1 MKSRLY
7 KVISLIVV
15 MGVLLTGC
23 NSATTDN
30 LKDNAS
36 TETTDAESTDE
47 TAASDEKT
55 TEIETTAVKIADDY
69 KGLSVKP
76 DGKIT
81 VAHMLD
87 SLSNESSQ
95 RAYLQMQNECATR
108 GWTLIS
114 ETDVAASYEA
124 DATRKAF
131 ERVLAQNPDAI
142 VISYLDIPPIADLI
156 IEARSRGI
164 GVYSHGTDL
173 SQGMMLNIESAQGVI
188 GAKIASYA
196 IQRNGGIFNTVGFID
211 FWAPRGVRRDIVAA
225 ILFEEGGWDVKETVH
240 HNLTSEGYTD
250 ELFSVVTNW
259 LTKYGD
265 DLDFVW
271 TCWDTG
277 SITAAQAMAAK
288 GYTKDDMFTVGID
301 GGAMAWS
308 YIRSGE
314 IPFVASIADC
324 FEYQI
329 HTTCEAIDQI
339 HRQGLVPGQEGCI
352 VPANNYI
359 TTDSMMVIIDESNV
373 PDINTNIHAIFNYYG
388 GNPDDPDAWYNQGTA
403 YTVQD
408 YKK

>member
-1 MKSRLY
+1 MKKRIS
-7 KVISLIVV
+7 KIISLCTV
-15 MGVLLTGC
+15 MALLLSGC
-23 NSATTDN
+23 VTTDN
-30 LKDNAS
+30 SAGKEDSAPAAETDS
-36 TETTDAESTDE
+36 AATEDAVEE
-47 TAASDEKT
+47 TNE
-55 TEIETTAVKIADDY
+55 ETGTVVQKVVDDY
-69 KGLSVKP
+69 KDLSVKS

-95 RAYLQMQNECATR
+95 RAYLQMQNECEMR
-108 GWTLIS
+108 GWNLIG

-131 ERVLAQNPDAI
+131 ERVMAQEPDAI

-156 IEARSRGI
+156 QQARDRGI
-164 GVYSHGTDL
+164 GIYSHGTDL
-173 SQGMMLNIESAQGVI
+173 SAGMLLNIESAQGVI

-196 IQRNGGIFNTVGFID
+196 IQRNAGIFNTVGFID

-225 ILFEEGGWDVKETVH
+225 TLFEDGGWDVKETVH
-240 HNLTSEGYTD
+240 HNLTAEGYTD

-259 LTKYGD
+259 LTKYGG

-301 GGAMAWS
+301 GGAMAWA

-329 HTTCEAIDQI
+329 HTTCEAIQQV
-339 HRQGLVPGQEGCI
+339 HVEGKVPGEEGCI
-352 VPANNYI
+352 IPANNYI

-373 PDINTNIHAIFNYYG
+373 PDIGTNIHEVFGYYG
-388 GNPDDPDAWYNQGTA
+388 GTSDDPEAWYNQGTA

-408 YKK
+408 YRE